1 MVKMF
6 IMLLIAAAPLAAFSQ
21 QPNGSHLIKIHGISI
36 EQLIRGFLDAGYAI
50 EKSEASLSVI
60 VTHLKEAEKANVAT
74 QIKAKIQDGSVWLSG
89 EYIEPGKDQDPSPI
103 IDSGVPGS
111 PCKESWNILRTFAQ
125 SFNKPLEI
133 L

>member
-1 MVKMF
+1 MMKMF
-6 IMLLIAAAPLAAFSQ
+6 IILLIAAVPSAALSQ
-21 QPNGSHLIKIHGISI
+21 SNGNHVIKIPGIGI

-50 EKSEASLSVI
+50 EKSESSLSVI
-60 VTHLKEAEKANVAT
+60 VTHLKEAEKVKVAT

-89 EYIEPGKDQDPSPI
+89 EYIEPGKDQNPSPI
-103 IDSGVPGS
+103 TDSGVPGS
-111 PCKESWNILRTFAQ
+111 PCKESWNILHTFAQ

>member
-1 MVKMF
+1 MMKMF
-6 IMLLIAAAPLAAFSQ
+6 IILLIAAAPLAVFSQ
-21 QPNGSHLIKIHGISI
+21 QPNGNHVIKVPGIGI

-50 EKSEASLSVI
+50 EKSESSLSVI
-60 VTHLKEAEKANVAT
+60 VTHLKETEKANVAT

-89 EYIEPGKDQDPSPI
+89 EYIEPGKDQEPSPI
-103 IDSGVPGS
+103 TDTGTPGS
-111 PCKESWNILRTFAQ
+111 PCKESWDILHTFAK